1 MSLVKRGEAR
11 AEDWKVIVAVIR
23 KEKARTII

>member
-1 MSLVKRGEAR
+1 
-11 AEDWKVIVAVIR
+11 VIVAVIR